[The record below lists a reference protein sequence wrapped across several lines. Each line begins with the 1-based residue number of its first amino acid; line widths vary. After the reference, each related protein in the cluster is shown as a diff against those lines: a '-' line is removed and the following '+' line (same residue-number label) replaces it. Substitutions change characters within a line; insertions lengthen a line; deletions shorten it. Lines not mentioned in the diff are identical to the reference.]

1 MVRVYAPAEEQKAPS
16 ATCYIDEQIGRR
28 YTRCK
33 LDNFDTTG
41 DKAEAKLQAVEECR
55 SYVNFFAKHFEAGR
69 SLVLVG
75 PKGTG
80 KDHLLSAVVRE
91 IARRIGRPG
100 AVVFRDGLTL
110 FAEIKE
116 QYNTQA
122 PIDLVAK
129 YVSPMLFAVSDP
141 VPPVGALSQHDQS
154 MMLRIIDGRYRQC
167 HPLAVTINCKSRQEI
182 NDRLGAQAADR
193 LFDCAV
199 VVGCNW
205 ESYRKPFGG
214 LVESEP
220 VAEDEPA
227 TAPIARPA
235 MAESISDHPVMRP
248 AMAGRIP
255 VTFRKVP
262 T

>member
-1 MVRVYAPAEEQKAPS
+1 MVRVYAPAEEQKAAS

-41 DKAEAKLQAVEECR
+41 DKADAKKWAVDECR
-55 SYVNFFAKHFEAGR
+55 NYVLNFPAHMEAGR

-141 VPPVGALSQHDQS
+141 VPPIGALSQHDQS

-220 VAEDEPA
+220 VVEDELA
-227 TAPIARPA
+227 TAPITRHA
-235 MAESISDHPVMRP
+235 MAESITDHPVMSK